1 MPTSIQLNP
10 INPTLTRFQI
20 LEAKVRK
27 TLNQP
32 KKRLNQ
38 SVFKR
43 VHGNNLVYNTCWE
56 DPRCDRELLELDA
69 QSRVV
74 MITSAGC
81 NALDYALDK
90 PAEIN
95 CIDMNPRQNAL
106 LELKMSVF
114 RNGNFE
120 TLFKLFGDGAY
131 GNAAAFYHYTLRPS
145 LPDFAQNYWDRNISF
160 FNGKGIR
167 QSFYWHGTSGLF
179 AWAFT
184 RFMKS
189 KKQTYLLANQLF
201 NAKNLEGQR
210 QIYAELEPKVLNNF
224 VKWAMNQQI
233 TMTLLGVPD
242 SQKQL
247 LKPDTEGVGFFE
259 KCFRQVFRDLPIG
272 DNYFWQLYFNGKY
285 SADCAPNYLK
295 INNFETLKNQIASI
309 KTHTTTIT
317 NFLNQQ
323 PALYSHYVLLDH
335 QDWLAANNRPALA
348 DEWRAILKNSRQGTK
363 ILLRSA
369 AYDIDFLPDFV
380 HEHVVFEKEKT
391 AALHCKDRVGT
402 YGSVYLGIVK

>member
-1 MPTSIQLNP
+1 MSTSIQLNP
-10 INPTLTRFQI
+10 ISPTLTRFQI
-20 LEAKVRK
+20 LDARVRK

-38 SVFKR
+38 SVFKQ

-69 QSRVV
+69 QSRIV

-106 LELKMSVF
+106 LELKMSAF
-114 RNGNFE
+114 RNGNFDA
-120 TLFKLFGDGAY
+120 LFKMFGDGAY

-145 LPDFAQNYWDRNISF
+145 LPDFARDYWDRNISF
-160 FNGKGIR
+160 FNGKGVR

-179 AWAFT
+179 AWAFM
-184 RFMKS
+184 RFIKNS
-189 KKQTYLLANQLF
+189 KQTYLLTNQLF
-201 NAKNLEGQR
+201 NAKNLAEQAR
-210 QIYAELEPKVLNNF
+210 IYAELEPKVLNNF

-259 KCFRQVFRDLPIG
+259 KCFRQVFRDLPIA

-295 INNFETLKNQIASI
+295 INNFETLKNQISSI
-309 KTHTTTIT
+309 KTHNTTIT
-317 NFLNQQ
+317 DFLNQQ

-369 AYDIDFLPDFV
+369 AYEIDFLPDFV
-380 HEHVVFEKEKT
+380 PEHVVFEKEKT
-391 AALHCKDRVGT
+391 AASHRKDRVGT

>member
-1 MPTSIQLNP
+1 MSASIQLNP
-10 INPTLTRFQI
+10 PLTRFQI
-20 LEAKVRK
+20 LDAKVRN

-43 VHGNNLVYNTCWE
+43 IHGNNLVYNTCWE

-69 QSRVV
+69 ESRVV

-114 RNGNFE
+114 QNGNFDA
-120 TLFKLFGDGAY
+120 LFKLFGDGVY
-131 GNAAAFYHYTLRPS
+131 RNAAAFYHYTLRPS
-145 LPDFAQNYWDRNISF
+145 LPDFARDYWDRHISF
-160 FNGKGIR
+160 FNGKGVR

-201 NAKNLEGQR
+201 NAKNIEEQGR
-210 QIYAELEPKVLNNF
+210 IYAELEPKILNNF

-259 KCFRQVFRDLPIG
+259 KCFRQVFRDLPIA

-285 SADCAPNYLK
+285 STDCAPNYLK
-295 INNFETLKNQIASI
+295 INNFETLKNQIKTI
-309 KTHTTTIT
+309 KTHNTTIT
-317 NFLNQQ
+317 DFLNQHTAQ
-323 PALYSHYVLLDH
+323 YSHYVLLDH

-369 AYDIDFLPDFV
+369 AYEIDFLPDFV

-391 AALHCKDRVGT
+391 AATHRKDRVGT

>member
-1 MPTSIQLNP
+1 MSAT
-10 INPTLTRFQI
+10 TLPYVNLSPFQS
-20 LEAKVRK
+20 LDLKVRR
-27 TLNQP
+27 TLNAP
-32 KKRLNQ
+32 KNRLNQ
-38 SVFKR
+38 TVFKQ

-56 DPRCDRELLELDA
+56 DPRCDRELLALDP

-114 RNGNFE
+114 RNSNFE
-120 TLFKLFGDGAY
+120 ALFKMFGDGAY
-131 GNAAAFYHYTLRPS
+131 HNAAAFYHYTLRPS
-145 LPDFAQNYWDRNISF
+145 MPDFAQNYWDRHISF
-160 FNGKGIR
+160 FNGKGVR

-184 RFMKS
+184 RFMQSNKN
-189 KKQTYLLANQLF
+189 TYSLANQLF
-201 NAKNLEGQR
+201 NAKNIEEQR
-210 QIYAELEPKVLNNF
+210 RIYAELEPKILNNF

-247 LKPDTEGVGFFE
+247 LKPDTEGVDFFE
-259 KCFRQVFRDLPIG
+259 KSFRQVFSDLPIA

-285 SADCAPNYLK
+285 STQCAPNYLK
-295 INNFETLKNQIASI
+295 INNFDILKNQIGTI
-309 KTHTTTIT
+309 KTHTTTVT
-317 NFLNQQ
+317 DYLNQH

-335 QDWLAANNRPALA
+335 QDWLAANNRLALA
-348 DEWRAILKNSRQGTK
+348 EEWRAILKNSQQGTR

-369 AYDIDFLPDFV
+369 AYSIDFLPDFV
-380 HEHVVFEKEKT
+380 HEKVVFEKEKT
-391 AALHCKDRVGT
+391 AALHRQDRVGT